1 MSAEELL
8 SLFDEAGFVFRGKVV
23 RHGRSDAEPASEAAG
38 ETVIVEVQE
47 ILRSTDVLR
56 GLVGTEVIV
65 VSKNAAAV
73 ADGDVGVFFTNCVSL
88 GDQVLAR
95 EVGYRKASHESVRE
109 ITESVRIV
117 AQRPLAERV
126 ARADLICTGRVVSVK
141 PLERPSTPRSE
152 HDPDW
157 SIARVNVGSVLK
169 GPRSGKTIEVLFA
182 SSEDMVWY
190 KSPKLHEGD
199 SGVFI
204 LRTRD
209 EDETPRELAPTVY
222 QATDPLAF
230 LPDERLP
237 DVQRVIEQD
246 TEKR

>member
-8 SLFDEAGFVFRGKVV
+8 PLVEEAGFVFRGKVV
-23 RHGRSDAEPASEAAG
+23 RHERPNAETASEKAG

-56 GLVGTEVIV
+56 GLVGTEVTV
-65 VSKNAAAV
+65 VRRDVPAI

-88 GDQVLAR
+88 GDHVLTI
-95 EVGYRKASHESVRE
+95 EVGYRRGSDESIRSVA
-109 ITESVRIV
+109 ESLRII

-126 ARADLICTGRVVSVK
+126 ARADMICTGQVGSIK
-141 PLERPSTPRSE
+141 PLERPFPPRSE

-157 SIARVNVGSVLK
+157 SIARVAVRSVLK
-169 GPRSGKTIEVLFA
+169 GPRSRKTIEVLFA
-182 SSEDMVWY
+182 SSMDIAWY
-190 KSPKLHEGD
+190 KSPKLHEGE

-204 LRTRD
+204 LTTRD
-209 EDETPRELAPTVY
+209 EDEALRELEPSVY

-230 LPDERLP
+230 LPDDRLP
-237 DVQRVIEQD
+237 DVQSVLPQNTGGR
-246 TEKR
+246 